1 MMPKSPKAFL
11 ILLLAAAL
19 LYSCSTTRSLE
30 DGQYRLAGTKVEMEG
45 DKKLSPR
52 EFEKYVQ
59 QKSNS
64 YLIFGWNPFLNLYNL
79 SGRDTSRFGNRI
91 LRKIG
96 VAPVV
101 YEPAAVDASVTNIKR
116 HLEYLGYYNS
126 KVGSSVNYDG
136 RKVKVLYTVEPG
148 KQYKIGKLEYSIPAG
163 EFSDD
168 FFADTLN
175 VTIKPGDYLAESNL
189 EEETVRSAE
198 WMRRNGWFGF
208 NKNYYSF
215 EADTLAKKDTADLVM
230 FIKEYTRNQSPET
243 AQPFHKYSFGDVTV
257 SWDKELRFSERVIK
271 DMNTI
276 RPGSLYDEREVRNTY
291 SRLSALKV
299 FSGVNIELDPRD
311 SSDVVDCSINLTP
324 SRIQGFKVN
333 YEASTNSS
341 GLIGNSPQISYFH
354 KNIFHGGQWLNL
366 SFLGNFQ
373 FMWDNRSIQSNEF
386 GASVGLSFPESLGL
400 PNSLFTGPNVPR
412 TEIKASYTFQDR
424 PEYSRTMISASLG
437 YAGSLSRG
445 RFLYQIYPIQSK
457 IVRLHDM
464 DPDFHR
470 QYSGNQFLF
479 NAYMDHFDVGS
490 GGMVYYSTSSDINP
504 KVSYKYIRF
513 QLDASGNVLSL
524 FNRWMEEDRRGK
536 RKIWGIPYSQYVR
549 SELTLGHTIFL
560 GRDNN
565 QALAFRLLGG
575 YSLAYGNS
583 FTVPLEKQFYCGGA
597 SSMRGWQVRTL
608 GPGRSKMA
616 EAMIIPSQTG
626 DIKLEANAEYRF
638 PMFWKLS
645 GALFADV
652 GNIWYSTDWGDEGY
666 IGHDFLKSIAAD
678 WGLGV
683 RVDLSFL
690 VLRVDMGVKLYDPTI
705 ETGGWF
711 SPSDWKRKDS
721 FALHFG
727 VGYPF

>member
-1 MMPKSPKAFL
+1 MPKSPKAFL

-215 EADTLAKKDTADLVM
+215 EADTLAKKDTTDLVM

-311 SSDVVDCSINLTP
+311 SADVVDCSINLTP

-464 DPDFHR
+464 DMDFHR